1 MLTRREARRRLI
13 ARWHSA
19 VAELP
24 AGREPLFGLQ
34 RFVTEE
40 NIQVV
45 QSLGLYASHS
55 DERRDRELI
64 AAGCRRDVGGL
75 RNRVFART
83 GRRTHRSG
91 RPKSA
96 CRNLPARS
104 GGIEGHGGDHGLVN
118 SGCHFPM

>member
-1 MLTRREARRRLI
+1 
-13 ARWHSA
+13 

-55 DERRDRELI
+55 DERRDREI
-64 AAGCRRDVGGL
+64 VAAWCQRDNGGP
-75 RNRVFART
+75 RQ
-83 GRRTHRSG
+83 
-91 RPKSA
+91 
-96 CRNLPARS
+96 
-104 GGIEGHGGDHGLVN
+104 
-118 SGCHFPM
+118 

>member
-24 AGREPLFGLQ
+24 ARREPLFGLQ

-83 GRRTHRSG
+83 GRRTHANEAEE
-91 RPKSA
+91 RPTEIGVSQFA
-96 CRNLPARS
+96 GAF
-104 GGIEGHGGDHGLVN
+104 GGNRG
-118 SGCHFPM
+118 SWR